1 MALIKCPECGKK
13 ISDKS
18 TACIHCG
25 CPIENAVI
33 ENIGVAEQVPVN
45 TEKATIK
52 TEKKEKVK
60 KVVDKARLKKIAII
74 ASSAVG
80 AIAIIAILLFF
91 LVLKPTYED
100 ATVIYNDAVAIYN
113 EKVAA
118 YEEKSSQIAA
128 ENQKLTAV
136 IDELQSIV
144 SSGEKPYDP
153 NAISVANTAINEGKI
168 ALIEIPKWEDKG
180 LKAAEDYNIFQAGT
194 MKKDSESVK
203 TYTTELTG
211 IIESMQIPDHTEVI
225 EVVNKGKAALEFSI
239 KQMKQV
245 TCPSESFVLERITN
259 IRDQAG
265 MTDVIALTEDNDPEN
280 YIGKAG
286 WYTAKIIFRHKDVEH
301 YGLESGLLT
310 LSEVGNPAG
319 GCVEVYRTEE
329 DAQRRADE
337 LKSQEGTARSPGARV
352 ICGTMVIRVSDDLKT
367 SYQQELLTLIT
378 NEMLRIEQTE
388 QSSQGNTTKEE
399 NPSQGEQTTPNT
411 TTSTDNNSNSDNTS
425 SSNDNSNKTE
435 TPKPNKNQEAVAAAE
450 EMVNFYATV
459 YPTLVKQL
467 LMEDYSFSESQANYG
482 VNNANIDWNFY
493 AKIHLEEY
501 YGINEGNVTKSDAE
515 RHLGADKGYSDSA
528 IQYAFANADID
539 WDKAANPTTQPTN
552 PPSNR
557 DEDAIEEARW
567 MAYYDY
573 TATPA
578 DIQLRLVSELG
589 FSSEDAWYCVG
600 KVTNALL
607 DGSHY
612 NWIERVEYYV
622 TYELQDYY
630 IQYTW
635 CNNCEEVYGV
645 HEKCPICGSFIPSGY
660 WSTFGYTKEEVISKL
675 KKQGFSDSDIQA
687 GLNNIP
693 SDKFYDES
701 KYKKP

>member
-18 TACIHCG
+18 TVCIHCG
-25 CPIENAVI
+25 CPIENTVN
-33 ENIGVAEQVPVN
+33 ENVEVTETITVD
-45 TEKATIK
+45 TEKCETA
-52 TEKKEKVK
+52 K
-60 KVVDKARLKKIAII
+60 KVMDKAKLKKIAII
-74 ASSAVG
+74 ASSVVG

-113 EKVAA
+113 EKVTA

-153 NAISVANTAINEGKI
+153 NAIPAANTAINEGKI

-203 TYTTELTG
+203 AYTTELTG

-225 EVVNKGKAALEFSI
+225 EVVNKGKEALEFSI

-245 TCPSESFVLERITN
+245 TCPSESFVLERVTN

-378 NEMLRIEQTE
+378 NEMLRLDDGEDN
-388 QSSQGNTTKEE
+388 QGEVNPEE
-399 NPSQGEQTTPNT
+399 KPSQNDTQNEETKQEPVTETKPQTQQPNT
-411 TTSTDNNSNSDNTS
+411 EIPTTNNNNTPKCELTLSEANINIQSNTLITASVTGDEADFPNGITLTANYDDS
-425 SSNDNSNKTE
+425 IVAIEWGDWSGWTVSMKIIPIQTGSCTITVFVEEEPSANKTISV
-435 TPKPNKNQEAVAAAE
+435 NVDAVKSPDDDAAQAQLAFEAAE
-450 EMVNFYATV
+450 AFRQNNQDRILSV
-459 YPTLVKQL
+459 YELY
-467 LMEDYSFSESQANYG
+467 E
-482 VNNANIDWNFY
+482 
-493 AKIHLEEY
+493 HLS
-501 YGINEGNVTKSDAE
+501 G
-515 RHLGADKGYSDSA
+515 LGYSDA
-528 IQYAFANADID
+528 
-539 WDKAANPTTQPTN
+539 
-552 PPSNR
+552 
-557 DEDAIEEARW
+557 
-567 MAYYDY
+567 
-573 TATPA
+573 
-578 DIQLRLVSELG
+578 V
-589 FSSEDAWYCVG
+589 
-600 KVTNALL
+600 
-607 DGSHY
+607 
-612 NWIERVEYYV
+612 
-622 TYELQDYY
+622 
-630 IQYTW
+630 
-635 CNNCEEVYGV
+635 CEEVCFGNTP
-645 HEKCPICGSFIPSGY
+645 EGFDDGSAMYDYERIIKFSNQGYSRDAIINYYLGSLSYEDAAYLVDECLSGR
-660 WSTFGYTKEEVISKL
+660 KL
-675 KKQGFSDSDIQA
+675 TYEYVDGS
-687 GLNNIP
+687 L
-693 SDKFYDES
+693 ELVEH
-701 KYKKP
+701 

>member
-25 CPIENAVI
+25 CPIENAVV

-52 TEKKEKVK
+52 TEKKETVK

-113 EKVAA
+113 EKVTA
-118 YEEKSSQIAA
+118 YEEKSSQIAT

-144 SSGEKPYDP
+144 SSGEKPYDS
-153 NAISVANTAINEGKI
+153 NAIPAANIAINEGKI

-180 LKAAEDYNIFQAGT
+180 IKATEDYNIFQAGT

-203 TYTTELTG
+203 AYTTELAG

-225 EVVNKGKAALEFSI
+225 EVVNKGKEALEFSI

-245 TCPSESFVLERITN
+245 TCPSESFVLERVTN

-286 WYTAKIIFRHKDVEH
+286 WYTVKIIFRHKDVEH

-378 NEMLRIEQTE
+378 NEMLRIEQSE
-388 QSSQGNTTKEE
+388 QSSQGNETQEE
-399 NPSQGEQTTPNT
+399 QPSQSDQTHQNDTSSDKSSNSGT
-411 TTSTDNNSNSDNTS
+411 TTSSNGNG
-425 SSNDNSNKTE
+425 NKTE

-450 EMVNFYATV
+450 EMANFYATV

-467 LMEDYSFSESQANYG
+467 LMEDYGFSESQANYG

-528 IQYAFANADID
+528 IQYAFTNTDIA
-539 WDKAANPTTQPTN
+539 WDKQNTIQNTTSTDCQGHHFDVPT
-552 PPSNR
+552 
-557 DEDAIEEARW
+557 
-567 MAYYDY
+567 
-573 TATPA
+573 
-578 DIQLRLVSELG
+578 
-589 FSSEDAWYCVG
+589 C
-600 KVTNALL
+600 K
-607 DGSHY
+607 
-612 NWIERVEYYV
+612 
-622 TYELQDYY
+622 
-630 IQYTW
+630 
-635 CNNCEEVYGV
+635 
-645 HEKCPICGSFIPSGY
+645 IPSTCIY
-660 WSTFGYTKEEVISKL
+660 C
-675 KKQGFSDSDIQA
+675 
-687 GLNNIP
+687 GLTEGEPVECQYINGVCHFCGAEDPN
-693 SDKFYDES
+693 S
-701 KYKKP
+701 